1 MKIEQAMGGSQLI
14 VSVDLLADEFSDTQE
29 LLYSGIHSFQGLS
42 YKRTHSSLNSI
53 VDIHMSL
60 NPIL

>member
-14 VSVDLLADEFSDTQE
+14 VFVDLLADEFSDTQG
-29 LLYSGIHSFQGLS
+29 LLYSGIHSSQGLS

-53 VDIHMSL
+53 VDIYMSL